1 MRGTALF
8 FEDPEDMVR
17 AFKELLEQGRSGME
31 VYSPYHVSELD
42 DLHPSRASSVSKVV
56 FCTGVLAAALTYGF
70 LYLTAAELYP
80 FDVAGTPHHSWPAF
94 LPVTFEITVLLS
106 ALAAFFSV
114 LWFCGLPRFHHP
126 VFDIEGFEGV
136 TRDQFVIVLDGVS
149 PDSLPRMKRGVV
161 REY

>member
-8 FEDPEDMVR
+8 FKDPVEMVSVFR
-17 AFKELLEQGRSGME
+17 RLQDHGHCDME

-42 DLHPSRASSVSKVV
+42 HLHSSQASSVSKIV
-56 FCTGVLAAALTYGF
+56 FCAGTLAAAFTYGF
-70 LYLTAAELYP
+70 QYLTAVELYP
-80 FDVAGTPHHSWPAF
+80 FEVAGTPYHSWPAF
-94 LPVTFEITVLLS
+94 LPVTFEITVLAS

-149 PDSLPRMKRGVV
+149 ESSLPEMERGVV